1 VAIERIQTLV
11 PGLAEQVA
19 GAVKPTPAPD
29 ASAGSFNEMV
39 SSLLE
44 SVNEAQNTAG
54 QAQDALLN
62 GEAVDLHEVMIK
74 AEEAGISM
82 DLLLEIRNKLVNGYN
97 DLIRMPM

>member
-1 VAIERIQTLV
+1 MAIERIQTLV
-11 PGLAEQVA
+11 PGIAEQMV
-19 GAVKPTPAPD
+19 GAAKAPATPD
-29 ASAGSFNEMV
+29 VSAASFNDMV
-39 SSLLE
+39 SSLLQ
-44 SVNEAQNTAG
+44 SVNDAQQTAG

-62 GEAVDLHEVMIK
+62 GESVDLHEVMIK

>member
-1 VAIERIQTLV
+1 MAIERIQTLV
-11 PGLAEQVA
+11 PGIAEQLA
-19 GAVKPTPAPD
+19 GATKAQAAPD
-29 ASAGSFNEMV
+29 VSAPSFNEMV

-44 SVNEAQNTAG
+44 SVNEAQQTAG
-54 QAQDALLN
+54 QAQEALLN